1 MKTKY
6 TAALSLLAGLAIGAV
21 AMQALHAQGTKL
33 KAYTV
38 GEIEPVS
45 GATLPASYL
54 KEVREAITKA
64 HGRSLRTVNGRV
76 VAVEGS
82 APPKKVALIEWDSV
96 DDAVAFYN
104 SDAWKKLA
112 PERDKAQKTLRRYT
126 VETEP

>member
-1 MKTKY
+1 MKTKH
-6 TAALSLLAGLAIGAV
+6 TAALSLLAGVAIGAV
-21 AMQALHAQGTKL
+21 AMQGLHAQSAKL

-45 GATLPASYL
+45 GAALPASYL

-76 VAVEGS
+76 LGVEGG
-82 APPKKVALIEWDSV
+82 APPKKVALIEWDSME
-96 DDAVAFYN
+96 DAVAFYK
-104 SDAWKKLA
+104 SDAWTKLE
-112 PERDKAQKTLRRYT
+112 PERAKAQKTLRRYT